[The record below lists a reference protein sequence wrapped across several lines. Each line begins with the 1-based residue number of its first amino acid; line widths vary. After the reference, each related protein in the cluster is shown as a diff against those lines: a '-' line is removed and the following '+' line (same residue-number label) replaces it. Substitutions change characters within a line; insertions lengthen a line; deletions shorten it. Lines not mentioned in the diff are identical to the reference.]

1 MVEDKTGLP
10 IVRRLLERIVESPVH
25 LITLET
31 LRCDETVAQLRV
43 LAMREGTSIYAWEP
57 EVGLTSL
64 RESGLNVPGSKRL
77 TDALRYVMQS
87 LHFGIYLFTGCAGA
101 MKPVDTL
108 LLRRISR
115 MQSVNERKLVFI
127 GSHVDM
133 PEELDGM
140 LERLVVDNEL
150 RPQLRLRDGRWV
162 A

>member
-10 IVRRLLERIVESPVH
+10 IVRRLLERIVESPLH

-43 LAMREGTSIYAWEP
+43 LAMREGKSIYAWEP

-87 LHFGIYLFTGCAGA
+87 LHFGIYLFTRCADT
-101 MKPVDTL
+101 MKPVDIL

-115 MQSVNERKLVFI
+115 MQTVNERKLVFI

-140 LERLVVDNEL
+140 FERLAIDNEL
-150 RPQLRLRDGRWV
+150 QPQLRLRDGRWV

>member
-10 IVRRLLERIVESPVH
+10 IVRRLLERIVESPLH

-31 LRCDETVAQLRV
+31 MRCDETVAQLRV

-57 EVGLTSL
+57 DVGLTSL

-87 LHFGIYLFTGCAGA
+87 LHFGIYLFTGCTGV

-115 MQSVNERKLVFI
+115 VQSVNERKLVFI

-140 LERLVVDNEL
+140 LERIVVDNGL